1 MQLKIFQEETIE
13 KLRISFLNLWQKQE
27 KRLPLVL
34 KSPTWSWKTVMT
46 AEFLRKLVLD
56 PQFQVQKA
64 YVWLSFS
71 EEIVMQSKKKLFKVY
86 DWAWEITL
94 LDLND
99 LSNRKFMKNNN
110 VFFANWQKLKAT
122 NKDGRKLRRE
132 TEHSVWDKWIFDEFI
147 INTQKQGIELILIID
162 EAHAHSLW
170 DLAQEIIDLID
181 PKIIFK
187 ITATPTEKDELSAL
201 RLNSFID
208 VPRKDVVAEWLIK
221 EKLITQTQ
229 EDLAKVKKDWIDQDK
244 LLLELAFNKRLEL
257 KSYYEELW
265 LDINPLVLIQ
275 LPNDDKDQK
284 EELWMSK
291 EDLVKS
297 FLREKKIKDEAV
309 AIWLSEK
316 KENLDYVERDNSW
329 VSFLIFKQAAATGWD
344 CPRAWVLVMFR
355 EIKKPDFHTQTVW
368 RILRMPLW
376 EHFTIP
382 ELNIG
387 YLYTNYERNDL
398 KVPDNVNGENKP
410 FVYKSDLKSW
420 IEQIDLK
427 SIYLWRIDYN
437 DLNYTFEAT
446 LVKTLNDYFDIKEND
461 ILKTEDEKFQKLA
474 NKWVDITKN
483 KITYNMI
490 VDVEVENFDHFFEE
504 LKAKWTDI
512 RASISKWDLER
523 LFDLNIYTLIA
534 NQEEEQRKYAPA
546 RSWKAFR
553 NAINAWFCKY
563 ISTTRVV
570 YKAILINDLSKEDSV
585 FRNIIG
591 KALETYKPMR
601 IKEVEEKEKRQE
613 QVINLKVPKRENWY
627 TEDYVEI
634 KDFEIK
640 KSAIFP
646 FYTHKNKVQNEIDF
660 IKFLEEKESI
670 EWWYKN
676 WDSWSEYFAIKY
688 FDTFR
693 QTERLFYVD
702 FIAKLKN
709 WKILMVDTKDWI
721 TAMSQ
726 ETKDKAQ
733 ALQKWIKNKKDLNI
747 IWWIVLNSWWT
758 WKINNKEIYN
768 IDKNNSEFIDLGN
781 LI

>member
-1 MQLKIFQEETIE
+1 MQLKTFQEETIE
-13 KLRISFLNLWQKQE
+13 KLRKAFLNLWQKDE

-56 PQFQVQKA
+56 PQFQVPKA

-99 LSNRKFMKNNN
+99 LNNRKFMKNNN

-132 TEHSVWDKWIFDEFI
+132 TEKSVWDKWVFDEFI
-147 INTQKQGIELILIID
+147 INTQKQGIELVLIID
-162 EAHAHSLW
+162 EAHSW
-170 DLAQEIIDLID
+170 SDTKLADEIIDLID

-187 ITATPTEKDELSAL
+187 ITATPSEKDELSAL
-201 RLNSFID
+201 RLNSFVD
-208 VPRKDVVAEWLIK
+208 VPRKDVIAEWLIK

-229 EDLAKVKKDWIDQDK
+229 EDLAKVKKEWIDQDK
-244 LLLELAFNKRLEL
+244 LLLELAYNKRLEL
-257 KSYYEELW
+257 KSHYEELW

-284 EELWMSK
+284 EELWISK

-297 FLREKKIKDEAV
+297 FLREKKVKDEEV

-316 KENLDYVERDNSW
+316 KENLDYVERNNSW

-410 FVYKSDLKSW
+410 FVYKSDLKLW
-420 IEQIDLK
+420 IEQIDLE

-437 DLNYTFEAT
+437 DLNYTFEKT
-446 LVKTLNDYFDIKEND
+446 LVQTLNDFFDIKEDD

-474 NKWVDITKN
+474 NAGVDITKN
-483 KITYNMI
+483 KIIYNMI

-512 RASISKWDLER
+512 EASISKWDLER

-534 NQEEEQRKYAPA
+534 NQEEEKRKYAPA

-553 NAINAWFCKY
+553 NAINAWFCAY
-563 ISTTRVV
+563 ISSNRVI

-591 KALETYKPMR
+591 KALEIYKPIR

-613 QVINLKVPKRENWY
+613 QTIKLKVPKRENWY
-627 TEDYVEI
+627 TDDYIEI
-634 KDFEIK
+634 TDVK
-640 KSAIFP
+640 KSAIIP
-646 FYTHKNKVQNEIDF
+646 FYTHKNKVQNEMDF
-660 IKFLEEKESI
+660 IKFLEEKENI
-670 EWWYKN
+670 LWWYKN

-688 FDTFR
+688 YDTFK

-721 TAMSQ
+721 TATPQ
-726 ETKDKAQ
+726 ETKDKAE
-733 ALQKWIKNKKDLNI
+733 ALQKWIKNQKDLDI
-747 IWWIVLNSWWT
+747 IWGIVLNSWWT
-758 WKINNKEIYN
+758 WKINNKETYN
-768 IDKNNSEFIDLGN
+768 IDVDYSEFVDLGS